1 MKQSPGDSKPVAK
14 NKKAFHS
21 YYIDS
26 RYEVGIELLG
36 TEVKSIRQG
45 KVNLAD
51 AYCRIYKDRELH
63 VHQLNIAPYDNASY
77 VNHEPLRKRRLLM
90 HKREILKAAQQVIA
104 KRLYSGTPDSLF
116 QARLA
121 QIGIGPGQG

>member
-1 MKQSPGDSKPVAK
+1 MKQSPGNSKLVAK

-21 YYIDS
+21 YHIDA

-51 AYCRIYKDRELH
+51 SYCRIYKDRELY
-63 VHQLNIAPYDNASY
+63 VHQLHIALYDNAGY
-77 VNHEPLRKRRLLM
+77 VGHDPLRKD
-90 HKREILKAAQQVIA
+90 V
-104 KRLYSGTPDSLF
+104 Y
-116 QARLA
+116 
-121 QIGIGPGQG
+121 